1 MCQRALAFLVLVAA
15 ATACGGVETS
25 SPSVLAGLPVV
36 PTSLPESQWLQ
47 PGRYSVQV
55 SGFDFR
61 ADALTQICSP
71 GGVPPAGKIVQTEIE
86 LIADGDWLIGH
97 ANAGDVNLEIRLR
110 DAGAT
115 PGIGRGRAA
124 VGEVRGWA
132 TDRGGDF
139 GPATGVTFTTGTTD
153 GAQSAAISGETFP
166 GFGAPLSMLG
176 SAEGHV
182 VFSDAQNRTAVC
194 PSIMLN
200 LGRRTPL
207 NQREAELPNIQM
219 QPTRRMTGGG
229 ARLIWRR

>member
-1 MCQRALAFLVLVAA
+1 MSEGLGISRAGRRRDGLWRRRDVVAERARGLA
-15 ATACGGVETS
+15 
-25 SPSVLAGLPVV
+25 VV

-47 PGRYSVQV
+47 PGRYSVYV

-71 GGVPPAGKIVQTEIE
+71 GGVPPAGKIVRTEIE

-182 VFSDAQNRTAVC
+182 VFSTPRTGRPYVRASC
-194 PSIMLN
+194 SIWVVAHREISARQSCLTSKCS
-200 LGRRTPL
+200 RR
-207 NQREAELPNIQM
+207 A
-219 QPTRRMTGGG
+219 
-229 ARLIWRR
+229 A